1 MYDSTGSRGGR
12 ENPVDPPVPGV
23 VLRARV
29 RDAGAGDVW
38 AGRVVATGAECT
50 VRRVR
55 LPPDAAGRE
64 AAMRSARLLVE
75 LGHPH
80 LVPVI
85 DVITTSEGIAVVSE
99 PVNGAINLARLLG
112 VRERL
117 DPGEV
122 VTVGLPLAQALAAAH
137 SAGVVHGRL
146 DLADVLLEPNG
157 RPVLAGVGI
166 AGLGGSSTTPPVDV
180 GDLAG
185 LLLAAMP
192 HATGPDAAAVAVA
205 VAPALVDDPVRR
217 PTAEELAAA
226 LARSCHPAPVRLE
239 GRRQREDV
247 LSALPEAQIPGSL
260 VGEGATVLPLRSGV
274 DAAPGQPAT
283 DRVRLAPPP
292 GSRPT
297 RLPRTSRTSK
307 PSVRTGRR
315 APAAPGGSTTAR
327 VGGIGTGAGTGTG
340 GAVTARAAPS
350 HIGGGRTGTVRTGNA
365 RPGSTRT
372 GGRRSATTRVGTPA
386 VPTGGRALLG
396 SRRRILLIVAG
407 FVVFVGLPAG
417 GLLVTAHSSGLSGQ
431 STAQAA
437 GGPAAPEQAWRDV
450 LVSLDNA
457 RSRAFEQAD
466 EDGLLDADALDS
478 TAYARDL
485 TLMRQ
490 MVANGGRASGLRQEI
505 IDLAVRE
512 SGSEKTVLRIT
523 YRLPPYSYVNAAG
536 TVLAQQPGHDRQRAD
551 VTLVKTDKGWRVAL
565 SVDPGG

>member
-12 ENPVDPPVPGV
+12 ENPVDSPVPGV

-50 VRRVR
+50 LRRVR

-75 LGHPH
+75 LSHPH

-85 DVITTSEGIAVVSE
+85 DVIATSEGIAVVSE
-99 PVNGAINLARLLG
+99 PVNGAVNLARLLG
-112 VRERL
+112 VRDRL

-122 VTVGLPLAQALAAAH
+122 VTVGLPLAQALATAH

-157 RPVLAGVGI
+157 RPVLAGTGI

-226 LARSCHPAPVRLE
+226 LARSCNPAPVRLE

-260 VGEGATVLPLRSGV
+260 VSGAAAVLPLPALPAGRDG
-274 DAAPGQPAT
+274 APGQAAT
-283 DRVRLAPPP
+283 DRVRLAPPI
-292 GSRPT
+292 GSPPT
-297 RLPRTSRTSK
+297 RLPRMSRTSE
-307 PSVRTGRR
+307 PASRRGRR
-315 APAAPGGSTTAR
+315 APAAPGGSGTAR
-327 VGGIGTGAGTGTG
+327 AGTAAAGTA
-340 GAVTARAAPS
+340 GAVTARATPP
-350 HIGGGRTGTVRTGNA
+350 RTGNA
-365 RPGSTRT
+365 RPGSARPGGTRT
-372 GGRRSATTRVGTPA
+372 GGRRSATTHVGTPA
-386 VPTGGRALLG
+386 VPTGGRASLG
-396 SRRRILLIVAG
+396 SRRRILLVVAA

-417 GLLVTAHSSGLSGQ
+417 GLLVTARSAGLSGQ
-431 STAQAA
+431 Q
-437 GGPAAPEQAWRDV
+437 PAPEQAWRDV
-450 LVSLDNA
+450 LVSLTNA
-457 RSRAFEQAD
+457 RSSAFAQAD
-466 EDGLLDADALDS
+466 EAGLLDADALDS

-490 MVANGGRASGLRQEI
+490 MVAKGGRTSGLRQEI

-523 YRLPPYSYVNAAG
+523 YRLPPYSYVDTDG
-536 TVLAQQPGHDRQRAD
+536 TVLAQQPGYDRRQSD
-551 VTLVKTDKGWRVAL
+551 VTLVKTDRGWRVA
-565 SVDPGG
+565 SWVDPAG

>member
-1 MYDSTGSRGGR
+1 
-12 ENPVDPPVPGV
+12 
-23 VLRARV
+23 
-29 RDAGAGDVW
+29 
-38 AGRVVATGAECT
+38 
-50 VRRVR
+50 
-55 LPPDAAGRE
+55 
-64 AAMRSARLLVE
+64 MRSARLLVE
-75 LGHPH
+75 LSHPH

-85 DVITTSEGIAVVSE
+85 DVIATSEGIAVVSE
-99 PVNGAINLARLLG
+99 PVNGAVNLARLLG

-157 RPVLAGVGI
+157 RPVLAGTGI

-260 VGEGATVLPLRSGV
+260 VGEVATVLPLPMLPAGRDG
-274 DAAPGQPAT
+274 APGQAAT
-283 DRVRLAPPP
+283 DRVRLAPPI
-292 GSRPT
+292 GSPPT
-297 RLPRTSRTSK
+297 RLPRTSRTSE
-307 PSVRTGRR
+307 PAARRGRR
-315 APAAPGGSTTAR
+315 APAAPGGSGTAR
-327 VGGIGTGAGTGTG
+327 AGTARAGTAAAG
-340 GAVTARAAPS
+340 TAGAVTARATRP
-350 HIGGGRTGTVRTGNA
+350 RTGNA
-365 RPGSTRT
+365 RPGSARPGGTRT
-372 GGRRSATTRVGTPA
+372 GGRRSATTHVGTPA
-386 VPTGGRALLG
+386 VPTGGRASLG
-396 SRRRILLIVAG
+396 SRRRILLVVAA

-417 GLLVTAHSSGLSGQ
+417 GLLVTARSAGLSGQ
-431 STAQAA
+431 
-437 GGPAAPEQAWRDV
+437 PPAPEQAWRDV

-457 RSRAFEQAD
+457 RSRAFAQAD
-466 EDGLLDADALDS
+466 EVGLLDADALDS

-490 MVANGGRASGLRQEI
+490 MVAKGGRTSGLRQEI

-523 YRLPPYSYVNAAG
+523 YRLPPYTFVDTAG
-536 TVLAQQPGHDRQRAD
+536 TVLAQQPGHDRRQSD
-551 VTLVKTDKGWRVAL
+551 VTLVKTDRGWRVAL
-565 SVDPGG
+565 SVDPAG